1 MWVSPEARGQGI
13 GGALVDAVVA
23 WAGSVGYEL
32 IGLGVTTTNTAAI
45 ALYRRKGFEDLGM
58 RMPLREG
65 SDLEIELMGAQVSAL
80 LDPPSS

>member
-1 MWVSPEARGQGI
+1 
-13 GGALVDAVVA
+13 
-23 WAGSVGYEL
+23 
-32 IGLGVTTTNTAAI
+32 
-45 ALYRRKGFEDLGM
+45 M